1 MLIKNQNTLVF
12 RQFGLRLLTLQKNK
26 KMISYDTELQS
37 NVYNFL
43 FEKILQLGVSE
54 KLAHGINS
62 VVLLLVVALL
72 LYFVDYFLRRIFQ
85 VIVIRFTRKSKTKF
99 DDYLIQNKV
108 LKNLT
113 HFIPF
118 VIAKQT
124 LPLIFVGF
132 PRWTHITLLITDVFI
147 ILTVGLIIN
156 GIMKSFRD
164 HFKTQKAFADKP
176 LDSYMQLITILIY
189 FVCGVIIFSELTGKS
204 PLAFLVSL
212 GAASAILM
220 LIFKDTIL
228 GFVASIQVS
237 ANDMVRVGD
246 WVEMPKYGA
255 DGDVLSINLNTVKI
269 RNWDKTITT
278 VPTYAF
284 INDSFKNWRGMSE
297 SGGRRIKRT
306 INFKISSF
314 KFCDEEMLN
323 RFKKYR
329 LIRDYIIEKEKE
341 IAEHNAKLGDVDMSS
356 VNIRRLTNIGVFR
369 IYADRYI
376 SQKPEIHKEMTAMVR
391 QLQPT
396 SQGLPLEI
404 YCFTKDV
411 RWAFHEK
418 VAADIFDHLLTV
430 ASEFELEI
438 FEEPSG
444 ADFAKLL
451 KD

>member
-1 MLIKNQNTLVF
+1 
-12 RQFGLRLLTLQKNK
+12 
-26 KMISYDTELQS
+26 MISYNIEIQS
-37 NVYNFL
+37 DIYNFL

-62 VVLLLVVALL
+62 VVLFLGVALL

-99 DDYLIQNKV
+99 DDYLIHNKV

-113 HFIPF
+113 HFIPL

-132 PRWTHITLLITDVFI
+132 PRWTHFTLLITDIFI

-156 GIMKSFRD
+156 GVFKSLRD

-189 FVCGVIIFSELTGKS
+189 FVCGIIIFSELTGKS
-204 PLAFLVSL
+204 PIAFLVSL

-284 INDSFKNWRGMSE
+284 ITDSFKNWRGMSE

-341 IAEHNAKLGDVDMSS
+341 IAEHNAKLGDVDMIS
-356 VNIRRLTNIGVFR
+356 VNVRRLTNIGVFR
-369 IYADRYI
+369 IYAERYI
-376 SQKPEIHKEMTAMVR
+376 SQKAEINKEMTTMVR

-396 SQGLPLEI
+396 SQGLPLEV

-411 RWAFHEK
+411 RWIYHEK

-430 ASEFELEI
+430 ASEFDLEI
-438 FEEPSG
+438 FEEPSSS
-444 ADFAKLL
+444 DFSKLL
-451 KD
+451 KH

>member
-1 MLIKNQNTLVF
+1 
-12 RQFGLRLLTLQKNK
+12 
-26 KMISYDTELQS
+26 MISYNTELQS
-37 NVYNFL
+37 NIYNFL
-43 FEKILQLGVSE
+43 FDKIIQLGVGE

-62 VVLLLVVALL
+62 IVLLLGVALL
-72 LYFVDYFLRRIFQ
+72 LYFIDYFLRRIFQ
-85 VIVIRFTRKSKTKF
+85 VIVIRLTRKSKTKF
-99 DDYLIQNKV
+99 DDYIIQNKV

-113 HFIPF
+113 HFVPL
-118 VIAKQT
+118 VIAKQA
-124 LPLIFVGF
+124 LPLIFAGF
-132 PRWTHITLLITDVFI
+132 PKWTQATLLITDIFI
-147 ILTVGLIIN
+147 ILTFGLIIN
-156 GIMKSFRD
+156 GIFKSFRD
-164 HFKTQKAFADKP
+164 LFKTKKAFADKP
-176 LDSYMQLITILIY
+176 LDSYMQLITILIF
-189 FVCGVIIFSELTGKS
+189 FVCGIIIFSELTGKS

-246 WVEMPKYGA
+246 WVAMPKYDA
-255 DGDVLSINLNTVKI
+255 DGFVLSINLNTVKI
-269 RNWDKTITT
+269 QNWDKTITT

-284 INDSFKNWRGMSE
+284 INDSFKNWRGMTE

-314 KFCDEEMLN
+314 KFCDEEMLTK
-323 RFKKYR
+323 FKKYR
-329 LIRDYIIEKEKE
+329 LIRDYISEKEQE
-341 IAEHNAKLGDVDMSS
+341 ITEHNANLGDIDMIS

-376 SQKPEIHKEMTAMVR
+376 SQKPEISKEMTAMVR
-391 QLQPT
+391 QLEPT
-396 SQGLPLEI
+396 SKGLPLEI
-404 YCFTKDV
+404 YCFTNDV
-411 RWAFHEK
+411 RWVFHEK
-418 VAADIFDHLLTV
+418 VAADIFDHLLTI